1 GRVQSTP
8 DHVAAL
14 TNGRLHGR
22 VPDHGAG
29 RRASHNVAS
38 EATSDA
44 VAQALGARLAG
55 AFRAGAFR
63 AGAVCAAGLGVVAG
77 RPGRVTASSALPTAL
92 PASATTSPA
101 FSKVSLTSSLRRIRR
116 TTSSPRW
123 ASDSY
128 VSRAW
133 AA

>member
-1 GRVQSTP
+1 MP
-8 DHVAAL
+8 WHVHPL
-14 TNGRLHGR
+14 TTAERHAR
-22 VPDHGAG
+22 YRDHGAW
-29 RRASHNVAS
+29 RLAAHNVAS
-38 EATSDA
+38 EATPDG

-55 AFRAGAFR
+55 ALR
-63 AGAVCAAGLGVVAG
+63 AGAVRTAGLRVVAG
-77 RPGRVTASSALPTAL
+77 RPGRVTTSSALPTAL
-92 PASATTSPA
+92 PASATASPA